1 MIDTEIKVTPQIAA
15 EHGLTPEE
23 YARTQKILGRDP
35 SFTELGIF
43 SVMWSEHCSYKSSRV
58 HLKRLPTR
66 GTHVV
71 QGPGE
76 NAGVVDIGD
85 GMVAVFKI
93 ESHNHPSFVEPFQG
107 AATGVGG
114 ILRDI
119 FTMGARPIAVMD
131 SLRFGPITAG
141 ELQGLKPCPDDV
153 GVGAAVTAGLKPRP
167 STVDQK
173 ADRGDAKIQDE
184 SRSLSAS
191 RARQNAAGQEK
202 ARDSVPF
209 AEPAQGR
216 RDDGALARDPRD
228 DSAISA
234 GEAGAGQVTAQEIAR
249 NRHILDGV
257 IRGIGFYGNCFGVPT
272 VGGEVAFEPCY
283 SNNPLV
289 NALALGIC
297 RREELFFAKA
307 RGAGNPVI
315 YVGAKTGR
323 DGIHGASLLASAE
336 FSEESQ
342 QKRPNVQMG
351 DPFMEKL
358 LLEACLEA
366 MRTGAVVAIQDMG
379 AAGLTSSSSE
389 MASRG
394 GLGIEIDLARVPQRE
409 TGMTP
414 YEIMLSES
422 QERMLLVAERGRE
435 REVFDVFHKW
445 GLDAVEIGRVTE
457 DGILRVLNHG
467 EVAAAIPAHAI
478 AEEGPRYER
487 PIAAP
492 GVMAEAGGAD
502 GATAFVPLAAV
513 GADLSGN
520 FRRLLGSPT
529 IASKHWIT
537 EQYDSMVQTNTTF
550 GPGAGDAAVL
560 RLKESKR
567 ALALA
572 TDGNG
577 RWGFLAPRL
586 GAMHAV
592 AEAARNVA
600 CSGARPIAATNCLN
614 FGNPEKPE
622 VMRQFSEAI
631 DGIAEA
637 CRVLETP
644 ITGGNVSFYNETLGK
659 AIYPTPVL
667 GVLGLMENAECA
679 LGSGFRNE
687 GDLILLLDGMS
698 DGALKDGGL
707 KAAATNAEFASSEYA
722 KAIHGIVAGLPP
734 AIDLAAEKRLIDCL
748 VALAG
753 ERAVVSAHDVSD
765 GGLAVSVAEACF
777 GRDGLSAEISIDAG
791 SAEDFAEAALFG
803 ERGARAVLSVAA
815 ASLARVNEIA
825 AQYHVG
831 ARRIGTVTRG
841 EFRIQYQ
848 DAGVIQGSIESFR
861 RSWSDALPRA
871 IESGRDAQ

>member
-1 MIDTEIKVTPQIAA
+1 MIDTEIKVTPQLAA
-15 EHGLTPEE
+15 EHGLTPDE
-23 YARTQKILGRDP
+23 YARIQKILGRDP
-35 SFTELGIF
+35 NFTELGIF

-85 GMVAVFKI
+85 GLVAVFKI

-119 FTMGARPIAVMD
+119 FTMGARPIAVLD
-131 SLRFGPITAG
+131 SLRFGPIRADASVAC
-141 ELQGLKPCPDDV
+141 EKD
-153 GVGAAVTAGLKPRP
+153 AGLKPGA
-167 STVDQK
+167 TK
-173 ADRGDAKIQDE
+173 ALHENGA
-184 SRSLSAS
+184 
-191 RARQNAAGQEK
+191 ARE
-202 ARDSVPF
+202 
-209 AEPAQGR
+209 
-216 RDDGALARDPRD
+216 
-228 DSAISA
+228 
-234 GEAGAGQVTAQEIAR
+234 EIAR
-249 NRHILDGV
+249 NRNILDGV
-257 IRGIGFYGNCFGVPT
+257 VRGIGFYGNCFGVPT
-272 VGGEVAFEPCY
+272 VGGEVQFEPCY

-289 NALALGIC
+289 NALALGIA
-297 RREELFFAKA
+297 RRDDLFFARA
-307 RGAGNPVI
+307 RGVGNPVI

-342 QKRPNVQMG
+342 QKRPNVQVG

-379 AAGLTSSSSE
+379 AAGLTSTSSE

-394 GLGIEIDLARVPQRE
+394 GMGIELELARVPQRE
-409 TGMTP
+409 SNMTP
-414 YEIMLSES
+414 YEMMLSES

-445 GLDAVEIGRVTE
+445 GLDAVEVGRVTD
-457 DGILRVLNHG
+457 DGMLRLMNHG
-467 EVAAAIPAHAI
+467 ELAGEIPAHAL

-487 PIAAP
+487 PVAVPKPAA
-492 GVMAEAGGAD
+492 
-502 GATAFVPLAAV
+502 ATETALVKF
-513 GADLSGN
+513 LSSGQNLTEN
-520 FRRLLGSPT
+520 FRRLLASPA
-529 IASKHWIT
+529 IASKYWIT
-537 EQYDSMVQTNTTF
+537 EQYDSMVRTNTRI
-550 GPGAGDAAVL
+550 GPGSGDAAVL
-560 RLKESKR
+560 RLKETKR

-600 CSGARPIAATNCLN
+600 CTGARPIAATNCLN

-622 VMRQFSEAI
+622 VMWQFTEAI

-659 AIYPTPVL
+659 PIYPTPVL
-667 GVLGLMENAECA
+667 GVLGLVENADDA
-679 LGSGFRNE
+679 VGSGFRNE
-687 GDLILLLDGMS
+687 GDVIVLLDAGS
-698 DGALKDGGL
+698 
-707 KAAATNAEFASSEYA
+707 AAGSVEEAQREFSSSEYA
-722 KAIHGIVAGLPP
+722 KTIQGVVAGTPP
-734 AIDLAAEKRLIDCL
+734 AIDLVAEKRLIDCL
-748 VALAG
+748 VKLAS
-753 ERAVVSAHDVSD
+753 EHAIASAHDVSD
-765 GGLAVSVAEACF
+765 GGIAVTLAESCFASEGLAAEVN
-777 GRDGLSAEISIDAG
+777 LESAASGEP
-791 SAEDFAEAALFG
+791 AEFALFD
-803 ERGARAVLSVAA
+803 ERGARAVVSAPADSVARISA
-815 ASLARVNEIA
+815 IA
-825 AQYHVG
+825 AQWNMR
-831 ARRIGTVTRG
+831 AERIGAVTRG
-841 EFRIQYQ
+841 EFRIKYKGGLVIEG
-848 DAGVIQGSIESFR
+848 DASSFR
-861 RSWSDALPRA
+861 GIWEKSLQRAL
-871 IESGRDAQ
+871 ESE

>member
-85 GMVAVFKI
+85 GMLAVFKI

-141 ELQGLKPCPDDV
+141 P
-153 GVGAAVTAGLKPRP
+153 GAGGVTA
-167 STVDQK
+167 
-173 ADRGDAKIQDE
+173 E
-184 SRSLSAS
+184 
-191 RARQNAAGQEK
+191 
-202 ARDSVPF
+202 
-209 AEPAQGR
+209 
-216 RDDGALARDPRD
+216 
-228 DSAISA
+228 
-234 GEAGAGQVTAQEIAR
+234 EIAR

-272 VGGEVAFEPCY
+272 VGGEVAFEACY

-297 RREELFFAKA
+297 RREELFFARA

-492 GVMAEAGGAD
+492 SMTAETGA
-502 GATAFVPLAAV
+502 AAVPLAAA
-513 GADLSGN
+513 GADLSAN
-520 FRRLLGSPT
+520 FRRLLASPT

-550 GPGAGDAAVL
+550 GPGAGDAAVV

-577 RWGFLAPRL
+577 RWGFLAQRL

-622 VMRQFSEAI
+622 VMWQFSETI

-667 GVLGLMENAECA
+667 GVLGLMEDAECA
-679 LGSGFRNE
+679 LGSGFRNV
-687 GDLILLLDGMS
+687 GDVILLLDGA
-698 DGALKDGGL
+698 GENGGL
-707 KAAATNAEFASSEYA
+707 KAAATKTDFASSEYA
-722 KAIHGIVAGLPP
+722 RTIRGVVAGLPP

-753 ERAVVSAHDVSD
+753 ERAVLSAHDVSD

-777 GRDGLSAEISIDAG
+777 GREGLSAKIAIDAT
-791 SAEDFAEAALFG
+791 SPDDFAEAALFG
-803 ERGARAVLSVAA
+803 ERGARAVVSVAP
-815 ASLARVNEIA
+815 ASLARVNAIA
-825 AQYHVG
+825 AQYQVR
-831 ARRIGTVTRG
+831 AQRIGTVTRG

-848 DAGVIQGSIESFR
+848 GAGVIQGSIESFR
-861 RSWSDALPRA
+861 RAWSEALPKA
-871 IESGRDAQ
+871 IENA